1 MRNFVE
7 EKKTEVLI
15 FRAPRT
21 AVESVDNLA
30 KITGTKR
37 SEVLRRLIPDFRPR
51 KDGTECSG
59 SM

>member
-1 MRNFVE
+1 MKNFAE
-7 EKKTEVLI
+7 EKKTKVLI

-30 KITGTKR
+30 RITGTKR

-51 KDGTECSG
+51 KGSTECSS